1 MTTEMT
7 NSRITITPKNIEKYN
22 IYWNYRCLSP
32 TAIMNVLKQN
42 FPSRYF
48 NTESTTHVF
57 INKHSTMPDN
67 FAKPGRDSCNV
78 YVTCISLASDTG
90 THEIITNYELEMLFK
105 CGRLFIRVDKSEKW
119 MWKCGMKYVEIRN
132 EITDAG
138 TFTYYSSWL
147 SHTAIPPTEKEIREQ
162 KEKRSFNI
170 VLNHIQP

>member
-57 INKHSTMPDN
+57 INKHSTMPDH
-67 FAKPGRDSCNV
+67 FAKPDRDSCNV
-78 YVTCISLASDTG
+78 EVSCISLSN
-90 THEIITNYELEMLFK
+90 HEIISNHEVSMLFN
-105 CGRLFIRVDKSEKW
+105 CGMLFIRVTKSEKW
-119 MWKCGMKYVEIRN
+119 MRKYGMSYVIIN
-132 EITDAG
+132 NQITE
-138 TFTYYSSWL
+138 TESFSYYPSSYSNML
-147 SHTAIPPTEKEIREQ
+147 KPPTEKEIREQ

>member
-1 MTTEMT
+1 MAEKT
-7 NSRITITPKNIEKYN
+7 IITPKNIEKYK
-22 IYWNYRCLSP
+22 IYYGYRCLTA

-42 FPSRYF
+42 FPARYF
-48 NTESTTHVF
+48 EKGHSTYVF
-57 INKHSTMPDN
+57 IDKYQTMPDN

-147 SHTAIPPTEKEIREQ
+147 SHTATPPTENEIRKQ
-162 KEKRSFNI
+162 KEKRSFDI
-170 VLNHIQP
+170 VMNNTRP